1 MSTVASL
8 MDSERELGPVVRGTP
23 RRLVIPVLISL
34 LVATGLLLAIV
45 TASRSAWQILGM
57 GHGLVPPEYY
67 HVSAFVVL
75 LATTL
80 GQAVGWTAGSGVAYY
95 LMTLAGFPRAILTW
109 KLAMTIVYLGLGA
122 VPVVVYHVLFGAPL
136 LGLPRQGLEG
146 WLLANNP
153 DAHWLLIQLH
163 PWVDGSVVPLGIVFL
178 GLLWFTGNAPG
189 RNRLVQMALSLAL
202 LGTSLAVALSLG
214 IHSTIVHIR
223 L

>member
-1 MSTVASL
+1 MSTVES
-8 MDSERELGPVVRGTP
+8 RPVLRGTP
-23 RRLVIPVLISL
+23 QRLVIPVLISL

-45 TASRSAWQILGM
+45 AASRSAWQILGM
-57 GHGLVPPEYY
+57 GHGLVPPESY

-80 GQAVGWTAGSGVAYY
+80 GQAVGWAAGSGVAYY
-95 LMTLAGFPRAILTW
+95 LMTLAGFPRGFFTW

-122 VPVVVYHVLFGAPL
+122 VPVFIYHVLFGSPL
-136 LGLPRQGLEG
+136 LGLPRQGIEG

-163 PWVDGSVVPLGIVFL
+163 PWVDGSVIPLGIVFL
-178 GLLWFTGNAPG
+178 GLLWFTGNAPR
-189 RNRLVQMALSLAL
+189 RNRLVQTALSLAL